1 MHVVNRCY
9 QPADWDTADEVEAVR
24 ADVVVDPAKA
34 RVARVLKAE
43 EGTRAPDRAARPP
56 QRLDRA
62 AGGEAVLKE
71 IEELAD
77 GTGCSVNPT
86 GCVGACNQAPNAVLV
101 QRGQEYLQTK
111 IDTVEKSAA
120 LVEKACGVKPNLD
133 DPALRQ
139 RLTAARRMRMR
150 QQAREEKKW
159 NIALKGMA
167 VVPVSGTVLRCTLS
181 TEAAIE
187 HVAAA

>member
-1 MHVVNRCY
+1 M
-9 QPADWDTADEVEAVR
+9 PTIEVCQA
-24 ADVVVDPAKA
+24 
-34 RVARVLKAE
+34 
-43 EGTRAPDRAARPP
+43 GTC
-56 QRLDRA
+56 RA

-139 RLTAARRMRMR
+139 RLTAAPVEPHAVGPRHLER
-150 QQAREEKKW
+150 ARVAELADETVEVGECEGVR
-159 NIALKGMA
+159 LCRLHPCPMLVLA
-167 VVPVSGTVLRCTLS
+167 VFPAVNDR
-181 TEAAIE
+181 
-187 HVAAA
+187 